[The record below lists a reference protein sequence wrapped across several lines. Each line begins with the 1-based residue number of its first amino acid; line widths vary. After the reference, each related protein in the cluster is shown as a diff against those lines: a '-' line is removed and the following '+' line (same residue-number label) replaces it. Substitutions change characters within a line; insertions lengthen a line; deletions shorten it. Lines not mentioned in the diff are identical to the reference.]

1 MQANVGTIDRA
12 LRVVAGL
19 ILVGL
24 TLADIIGPWGWL
36 GLIAI
41 GTGVFR
47 FCPAYAIVG
56 MKTCKITPANPD

>member
-19 ILVGL
+19 ILIGL
-24 TLADIIGPWGWL
+24 TLAGVIGPWGWL
-36 GLIAI
+36 GLIAVA
-41 GTGVFR
+41 TGSFR

-56 MKTCKITPANPD
+56 IKTCKIAPANPD